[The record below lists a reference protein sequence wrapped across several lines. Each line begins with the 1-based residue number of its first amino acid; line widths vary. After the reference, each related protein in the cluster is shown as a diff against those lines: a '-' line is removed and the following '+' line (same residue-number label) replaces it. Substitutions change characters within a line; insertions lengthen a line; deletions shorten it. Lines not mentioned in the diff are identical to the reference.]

1 MPSLIAR
8 KFLLTKPDYNNE
20 LVEKEIEKMSE
31 KKLKKYM
38 LNLDYILVR
47 RNKHYVFAHLDTN
60 RKITVSKSPSCGEK
74 RFVSDI
80 MKCVKRNEI
89 YARENRV
96 C

>member
-38 LNLDYILVR
+38 FLS
-47 RNKHYVFAHLDTN
+47 F
-60 RKITVSKSPSCGEK
+60 VSKHGQNLVDLGT
-74 RFVSDI
+74 FFF
-80 MKCVKRNEI
+80 
-89 YARENRV
+89 Y
-96 C
+96 